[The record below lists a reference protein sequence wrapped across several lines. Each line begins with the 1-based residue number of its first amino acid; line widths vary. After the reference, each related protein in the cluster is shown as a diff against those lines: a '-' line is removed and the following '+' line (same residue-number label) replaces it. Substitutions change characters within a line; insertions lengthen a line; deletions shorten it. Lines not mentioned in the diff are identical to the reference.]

1 MLRTHYPS
9 EPLYELGVHLYGFE
23 QVFTRGSAVLG
34 NRGCELFSDEKRT
47 VRRTGTSVEE
57 VFRVQSNLACTYEE
71 LGRNEDA
78 LQMRR
83 DVYSGYLKFKDREC
97 EQALVAANNYAL
109 SLIKLQRFGEARSLL
124 RKTVLVARR
133 VHGDNQELVT
143 SLRRNYARVLYDDP
157 GATLDDMREAV
168 TTLEELERIARR
180 VFGGAHPLTS
190 AIEEN
195 LQGARAK
202 LRARETPSPPGS
214 A

>member
-190 AIEEN
+190 GIEDN
-195 LQGARAK
+195 LRYARAA
-202 LRARETPSPPGS
+202 LRARETPSRS

>member
-180 VFGGAHPLTS
+180 VLGGAHPLTTN
-190 AIEEN
+190 IGTN
-195 LQGARAK
+195 LRDARAA
-202 LRARETPSPPGS
+202 LRAREKPSRNTK
-214 A
+214 

>member
-1 MLRTHYPS
+1 M
-9 EPLYELGVHLYGFE
+9 
-23 QVFTRGSAVLG
+23 
-34 NRGCELFSDEKRT
+34 
-47 VRRTGTSVEE
+47 
-57 VFRVQSNLACTYEE
+57 FRVQSNLACTYEE
-71 LGRNEDA
+71 LGRDEEA

-83 DVYSGYLKFKDREC
+83 AVYSGYLKFKDGDSY
-97 EQALVAANNYAL
+97 EQAAVAANNYAL

-124 RKTVLVARR
+124 RKAVPVARR
-133 VHGDNQELVT
+133 VHGENQELVT

-180 VFGGAHPLTS
+180 VFGGAHPQTRRL
-190 AIEEN
+190 EHD
-195 LQGARAK
+195 LQEARAT

>member
-180 VFGGAHPLTS
+180 VLGGAHPLTTN
-190 AIEEN
+190 IGTN
-195 LQGARAK
+195 LRDARAA
-202 LRARETPSPPGS
+202 LRARETPPGG

>member
-1 MLRTHYPS
+1 MT
-9 EPLYELGVHLYGFE
+9 
-23 QVFTRGSAVLG
+23 QLG
-34 NRGCELFSDEKRT
+34 NGLFGVKRHEEELSVGEAELST
-47 VRRTGTSVEE
+47 VRRIGTSLEE

-124 RKTVLVARR
+124 RKAVPVVRR
-133 VHGDNQELVT
+133 VHGKNQELVT

>member
-23 QVFTRGSAVLG
+23 QVFTRGSAVLS

-180 VFGGAHPLTS
+180 VLGGAHPLTTN
-190 AIEEN
+190 IGTN
-195 LQGARAK
+195 LRDARAA
-202 LRARETPSPPGS
+202 LRARETPPGG

>member
-168 TTLEELERIARR
+168 TTLEE
-180 VFGGAHPLTS
+180 
-190 AIEEN
+190 
-195 LQGARAK
+195 
-202 LRARETPSPPGS
+202 
-214 A
+214 